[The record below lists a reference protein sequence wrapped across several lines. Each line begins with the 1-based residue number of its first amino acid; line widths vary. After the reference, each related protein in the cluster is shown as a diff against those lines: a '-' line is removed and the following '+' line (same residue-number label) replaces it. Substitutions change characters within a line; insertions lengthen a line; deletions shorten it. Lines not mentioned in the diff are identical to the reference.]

1 MRNTL
6 DGSKIDRGR
15 KKRRNIRKSISRKLP
30 IDDQTIQR
38 RILLTFG
45 SGVLSTRA
53 AGADRRADAEMSGGF
68 AAGGVRA
75 APPGVDGKPAPLCG
89 VAAAGASVDR
99 S

>member
-1 MRNTL
+1 M
-6 DGSKIDRGR
+6 
-15 KKRRNIRKSISRKLP
+15 SRKLP

-38 RILLTFG
+38 RILLTWG
-45 SGVLSTRA
+45 SGVLSTNA
-53 AGADRRADAEMSGGF
+53 AGAVGLADAETFAGL

-75 APPGVDGKPAPLCG
+75 APPGVDGEPAPLCG